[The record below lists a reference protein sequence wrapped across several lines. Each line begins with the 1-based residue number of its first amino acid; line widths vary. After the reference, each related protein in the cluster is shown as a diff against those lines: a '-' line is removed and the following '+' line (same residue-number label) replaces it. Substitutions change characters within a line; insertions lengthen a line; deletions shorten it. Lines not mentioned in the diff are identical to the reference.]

1 MNALEHELELTTRA
15 LLASENWS
23 PVYAHAPNQHAEL
36 IKQIAVLELAIMRY
50 FRKLK
55 KDVPNLVNWWYYK
68 AQSVQAY
75 NVQVMINEIQVAAQD
90 QEFIKVIF
98 DPIAKLQ
105 SQGAEAAG
113 IQYGTPIEMTPTSTT
128 IQDLTTD
135 QVGALIGKTR
145 NVDGQLTLMPVDN
158 PRIEIATGKPYSI
171 DDTTRDLINNAIK
184 KSINLGYS
192 QEEAAKEVGN
202 YIADPARAQ
211 MIAETEGVRAYNLGS
226 DAYARKAGY
235 QGKFWTTAGAIDYC
249 QDNADQGVIPIDQAF
264 GSGAMTRILPQSAIV
279 EYIFVLNI

>member
-90 QEFIKVIF
+90 QLPNYNHK
-98 DPIAKLQ
+98 ALKLQ
-105 SQGAEAAG
+105 
-113 IQYGTPIEMTPTSTT
+113 
-128 IQDLTTD
+128 
-135 QVGALIGKTR
+135 
-145 NVDGQLTLMPVDN
+145 
-158 PRIEIATGKPYSI
+158 
-171 DDTTRDLINNAIK
+171 
-184 KSINLGYS
+184 
-192 QEEAAKEVGN
+192 
-202 YIADPARAQ
+202 
-211 MIAETEGVRAYNLGS
+211 
-226 DAYARKAGY
+226 
-235 QGKFWTTAGAIDYC
+235 
-249 QDNADQGVIPIDQAF
+249 AF
-264 GSGAMTRILPQSAIV
+264 NMVHRLK
-279 EYIFVLNI
+279 